1 MRWHVRGTHDGAH
14 DGGVVTV
21 GGADDKSSRIVLVL
35 AKLVSRRCKSGS
47 KSRRW
52 RWRILEF

>member
-52 RWRILEF
+52 